1 MADLTIDL
9 SKISKEA
16 IFSDIDREFS
26 YFISNID
33 KRYEVALAALL
44 VSYTTMA
51 GNVCLYLPS
60 FAGKALKDVVV
71 DTECNLLLPELE
83 QWTKILRNSR
93 AVGKPNDFVP
103 MILDKSGRLYLQRY
117 WYYEDM
123 LARKIKDKIAIALE
137 PSYKPY
143 NDPFI
148 SFLLDTLFPSN
159 FSSDLLPKESLSK
172 NNIKTETLS
181 CQSELDWQKAAAAA
195 SLINYFTVISGG
207 PGTGKTT
214 TIAKILIALCIL
226 EAKNGQKLSAAVTA
240 PTGKAAARLME
251 SINNAV
257 EKVVPILE
265 TFSFALEKK
274 SDLFIEELS
283 PTLEKIANLPKTA
296 VNNLMAKD
304 LGGLNNL
311 LKETIPTEAHT
322 IHRLLGYK
330 HGSTFFR
337 HNKDNPLPYDL
348 VIVDESSM
356 ADLPLMSKL
365 FDALSPKSRI
375 ILLGDNNQLS
385 SVESGAVLGDI
396 CSGPDG
402 FTKEF
407 ADKIKSMGSGFES
420 ILSSSIP
427 NTSLPLIANSIVML
441 KKSFR
446 FDEKSG
452 IGALSSLVNGGKS
465 KQAIEL
471 LVDGQYRDVR
481 FIDLSVEQNNIN
493 SLIEYIAVEEYRKS
507 LKASNPQEAFD
518 LLTQFRILT
527 PIRKGQ
533 GGLEEINRYI
543 DNKLA
548 GRYGTLYNGLPVIVK
563 RNDYG
568 LNLYNGDIGIF
579 LKEKDGGLKVFFQGQ
594 SGFRKF
600 MPGRL
605 PEHEIAYTLTVHKSQ
620 GSEFDRVLLVIPDS
634 KSPVL
639 TREML
644 YTGITRAKKE
654 VVIMASKDS
663 ITRMVENPIKRY
675 SGLTE
680 ALWGSANSLSTIL
693 FSDKVMLTKIINS
706 PENNSKT

>member
-1 MADLTIDL
+1 MSDLTVHF
-9 SKISKEA
+9 SEISKEA

-60 FAGKALKDVVV
+60 FAGKALKDVIV
-71 DTECNLLLPELE
+71 DTECDLLLPEID
-83 QWTKILRNSR
+83 QWTKILRNSSS
-93 AVGKPNDFVP
+93 VGNPNDFVP

-123 LARKIKDKIAIALE
+123 LARKIKEKIAITLD
-137 PSYKPY
+137 PSYTPY
-143 NDPFI
+143 NDSSAP
-148 SFLLDTLFPSN
+148 FLLDTLFPSN
-159 FSSDLLPKESLSK
+159 SLSNLSSDLSPKD
-172 NNIKTETLS
+172 NVKTDCQS
-181 CQSELDWQKAAAAA
+181 GQSELDWQKVAAAA
-195 SLINYFTVISGG
+195 SLLNHFTVISGG

-214 TIAKILIALCIL
+214 TIAKILIVLCIL
-226 EAKNGQKLSAAVTA
+226 EAKNGHKLSAAVTA

-251 SINNAV
+251 SINNAL
-257 EKVVPILE
+257 EKVAPILE
-265 TFSFALEKK
+265 TLSFDLEKK
-274 SDLFIEELS
+274 
-283 PTLEKIANLPKTA
+283 IAPF
-296 VNNLMAKD
+296 
-304 LGGLNNL
+304 GGFNQL

-402 FTKEF
+402 FTKKF

-420 ILSSSIP
+420 ITTSFSTVISSSSSSFIGDTNLP
-427 NTSLPLIANSIVML
+427 LIANTDPPLIANSIVML

-452 IGALSSLVNGGKS
+452 IGALSSLVNDGKS
-465 KQAIEL
+465 GQAIEL
-471 LVDGQYRDVR
+471 LVDGQYKDVR

-493 SLIEYIAVEEYRKS
+493 SFIESIAVEEYRKS

-579 LKEKDGGLKVFFQGQ
+579 LKENDGGLKVFFQGQ

-654 VVIMASKDS
+654 VIIMASRDS
-663 ITRMVENPIKRY
+663 IIRMVENPIKRY

-680 ALWGSANSLSTIL
+680 ALWGSANSLSTIF

-706 PENNSKT
+706 PENKSKI